1 MMAGILP
8 IDKPKGV
15 TSFHMVARL
24 RRISGIKKIGHSGT
38 LDPFATGVLI
48 LLLGREYTKLADQ
61 FLLQDKEYAATVKL
75 GSISTT
81 YDPEGTITPVSDRVP
96 TFLELEKAIASFQGE
111 ISQIPPMFSAKKV
124 AGKKLYDLARKGIT
138 IERKPSKVRV
148 STKVISYEYPFIK
161 LHITC
166 SKGTYIRTIAHDL
179 GEILQTGAYLDTLV
193 RTRSGSVHLD
203 QCVNPEN
210 LKPDNLSHFLLQNL

>member
-15 TSFHMVARL
+15 TSFHMVAML

-148 STKVISYEYPFIK
+148 STKIISYDYPFIK

-179 GEILQTGAYLDTLV
+179 GEMLQTGAYLDTLV

-203 QCVNPEN
+203 QCVNPIN
-210 LKPDNLSHFLLQNL
+210 LKTDNLSHFLLQNL